1 MKQTF
6 TVFTIFFFFSFSALH
21 VKAQNQP
28 LPPQADSIIA
38 ILPTLQGEE
47 KLTALQE
54 LSRILARHPKDRYY
68 LKMLKDEARR
78 QNNVAVEGLAWSRY
92 TLIFFSQFDTD
103 SLFIVGEEAL
113 EFFKEH
119 DLHSDILYVK
129 NLFVLRHL
137 RFRQVLTALRLAE
150 NAYEIVK
157 DLPDQTLRARV
168 LTMIGNIYFGMEN
181 WEESIRYYTESAR
194 VVQLRDSVEASDI
207 GYAWERFYN
216 LAYMAR
222 YSNRPNEMLHYVD
235 SMNLKLRQF
244 EEVHGARDANIV
256 YFLTEYQTAIAYAE
270 LRQPV
275 QAMQAIRRAKE
286 YYSPEWDKVS
296 VYYASL
302 IDDMYGTYYLF
313 AANNPTRAIEYLNR
327 VLHYH
332 KTSGTERGVL
342 FTKTRL
348 AQAHAKRG
356 DYRMS
361 TQLYRE
367 ILQRRDSINKER
379 FYAQVNEFRT
389 IYELDKAELENQR
402 QQAAIERQRSTIVK
416 LIILGIALF
425 LIAGLLLWSHNRIAK
440 KNRGLYNQ
448 IKEHDRLAEELQQLR
463 DIWAQNLPEDI
474 EICDYDNVETHNCAS
489 LPPQTE
495 TEEQNIFLVRIREYL
510 LRDRNFANPD
520 LDVDKLPTQLKISRT
535 YLYQKI
541 KEATGLTLQDYIN
554 SLRLDDS
561 RRLLGTTDEKIDVI
575 AEMCG
580 YNPRTFYRLF
590 REKYDITPTVYRRMS
605 QIEKNL

>member
-348 AQAHAKRG
+348 ALAHTKKG
-356 DYRMS
+356 DYRTA

-367 ILQRRDSINKER
+367 VLQRRDSINKER